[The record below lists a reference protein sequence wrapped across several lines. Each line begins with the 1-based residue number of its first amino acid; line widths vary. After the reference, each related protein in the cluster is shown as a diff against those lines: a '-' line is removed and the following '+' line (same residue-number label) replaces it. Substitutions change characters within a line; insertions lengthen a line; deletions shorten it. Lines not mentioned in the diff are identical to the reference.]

1 MPVPE
6 MEMVVARGDERQM
19 SFAVVP
25 LVVFTSSRKKMGR
38 FVSPF
43 WVTGLACVTAAVII
57 SLNVKYLSD
66 YFGLSDLIAR
76 LEGFLAAVKRG

>member
-1 MPVPE
+1 
-6 MEMVVARGDERQM
+6 
-19 SFAVVP
+19 VVP

-43 WVTGLACVTAAVII
+43 WVTGLACVTAVVII

-76 LEGFLAAVKRG
+76 LVA